1 MHTNPTFL
9 MALNVQSALC
19 LMHTSTSLL
28 VPCLLNDFNDLFGIR
43 NRGVVV
49 FGHDL
54 TQPSMHSMQ
63 PTKLRTT
70 DSAHHLNLKLCTIFS
85 FPKYYTIQCLMH
97 ACIYVWMDGWMDGTA
112 QWIGILTMILKR
124 WDAEYCVSLTFS
136 EWDNFRT
143 REHSNS
149 RPLQRNIRFTCG
161 IIL

>member
-1 MHTNPTFL
+1 MHTNPTFW

-63 PTKLRTT
+63 PTELRTT
-70 DSAHHLNLKLCTIFS
+70 DSAHHLNLKLYSIYDILISKILHYSMFDAC
-85 FPKYYTIQCLMH
+85 MH
-97 ACIYVWMDGWMDGTA
+97 LWMDGWHCTMNRDTDDD
-112 QWIGILTMILKR
+112 IETMRCRILCFI
-124 WDAEYCVSLTFS
+124 
-136 EWDNFRT
+136 
-143 REHSNS
+143 
-149 RPLQRNIRFTCG
+149 NIF
-161 IIL
+161 

>member
-1 MHTNPTFL
+1 MHTNPTFWWHWMCNL
-9 MALNVQSALC
+9 HCVLC
-19 LMHTSTSLL
+19 TRAPACLL

-70 DSAHHLNLKLCTIFS
+70 DSAHHLNLKLYTIFPFS
-85 FPKYYTIQCLMH
+85 KYYTIQCLMH
-97 ACIYVWMDGWMDGTA
+97 ACMHASMYGRTDGWDS
-112 QWIGILTMILKR
+112 LKMILKR
-124 WDAEYCVSLTFS
+124 WDAEYFVSLTFS

-149 RPLQRNIRFTCG
+149 RPLQRNIRFSFG